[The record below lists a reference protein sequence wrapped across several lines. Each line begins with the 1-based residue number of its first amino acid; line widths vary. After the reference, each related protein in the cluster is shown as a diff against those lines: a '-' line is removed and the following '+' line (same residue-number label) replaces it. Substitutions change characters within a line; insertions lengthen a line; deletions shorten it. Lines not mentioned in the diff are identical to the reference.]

1 MQTIHKYQL
10 KLESKQQVDIPYPA
24 KIIKADI
31 QNGNIFI
38 WAICNPSFEPVTKII
53 EMFGTGEKMENAVR
67 NHIDTV
73 QVNSFVWHI
82 FEKSH

>member
-1 MQTIHKYQL
+1 MTIHKYPL

-24 KIIKADI
+24 KIIKAGVQDEK
-31 QNGNIFI
+31 IFI

-53 EMFGTGEKMENAVR
+53 EMFGTGENMENAVR

-73 QVNSFVWHI
+73 QINSFVWHV
-82 FEKSH
+82 FEKCH